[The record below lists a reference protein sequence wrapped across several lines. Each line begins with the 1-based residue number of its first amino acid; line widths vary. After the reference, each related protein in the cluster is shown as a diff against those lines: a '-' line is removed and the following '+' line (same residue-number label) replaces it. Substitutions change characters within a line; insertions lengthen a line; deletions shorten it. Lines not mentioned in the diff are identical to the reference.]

1 MRKARKRQRVGKAA
15 CLESGA
21 KLISKFLIGGVEL
34 KEGKIA
40 IGREQVNDAKRKS
53 VTRSSVKAK
62 RVVIIL
68 VTVALLLSI
77 TLRTGFKPD
86 TRVLSAMEQKD
97 SKVVE
102 QFKKTYGIRCE
113 VASGGETAALQM
125 YFNIPESYTPEE
137 KEKIEA
143 EFIRAILGKNANLYE
158 ELGEKETAHTLAG
171 YTVKKKQWLFQ
182 KVQVHP
188 AVLVHTDNCG
198 ESCEYAKI
206 ALAIHFTSLLFFSRE
221 PAPVEFLSS
230 KLRFVSPFLFPYY
243 PFKRYIVNP
252 NVISSATTKDFVPDM
267 EHYSYFLVDYYPFDV
282 YSLGVF
288 KMSPSVF
295 AWFYKKSG
303 QTVRLL
309 HFGRLRRVSSDK
321 LP

>member
-1 MRKARKRQRVGKAA
+1 M
-15 CLESGA
+15 
-21 KLISKFLIGGVEL
+21 
-34 KEGKIA
+34 KEGKIKN
-40 IGREQVNDAKRKS
+40 GREQVSDAKRKS
-53 VTRSSVKAK
+53 VARSSAKAK
-62 RVVIIL
+62 RVVIVL

-77 TLRTGFKPD
+77 TLRTGFEPD
-86 TRVLSAMEQKD
+86 AWMLNVTMYQRD

-113 VASGGETAALQM
+113 MVSGGETAALQM
-125 YFNIPESYTPEE
+125 YFNIPDSYTPEE

-171 YTVKKKQWLFQ
+171 YTVKKKQWVFQ

-188 AVLVHTDNCG
+188 AVLIHTDICG

-221 PAPVEFLSS
+221 PAPVEFLPDN
-230 KLRFVSPFLFPYY
+230 LRFVSPFLFPYY
-243 PFKRYIVNP
+243 PFERYIVNP

-288 KMSPSVF
+288 RMSPSVF
-295 AWFYKKSG
+295 AWFYEKSG

-309 HFGRLRRVSSDK
+309 HFGRLRRVSSGK

>member
-1 MRKARKRQRVGKAA
+1 M
-15 CLESGA
+15 S
-21 KLISKFLIGGVEL
+21 
-34 KEGKIA
+34 
-40 IGREQVNDAKRKS
+40 DTKRKS
-53 VTRSSVKAK
+53 VARSSAKAK

-68 VTVALLLSI
+68 VTVVLLLSI
-77 TLRTGFKPD
+77 TPRTGFKPD

-113 VASGGETAALQM
+113 MVSGGETAALQM
-125 YFNIPESYTPEE
+125 YFNIPDSYTPEE
-137 KEKIEA
+137 KEKIET
-143 EFIRAILGKNANLYE
+143 EFIRAILGKDAILYE
-158 ELGEKETAHTLAG
+158 EFDGNRSAHTLAG
-171 YTVKKKQWLFQ
+171 YTVKKKWRLFQ

-221 PAPVEFLSS
+221 PAPVEFLPDN
-230 KLRFVSPFLFPYY
+230 LRFITPFLFPYY
-243 PFKRYIVNP
+243 PFERYIVNP
-252 NVISSATTKDFVPDM
+252 NVISSATTKDFVPVM

-295 AWFYKKSG
+295 AWFYEKSG

-309 HFGRLRRVSSDK
+309 HFGRLRRVSSEK